1 MAPSQLAHDVISIVK
16 EIADLD
22 WMVAT
27 WNESTMGSYQM
38 ESNDIDTDDRPMK
51 RKKGERAELN

>member
-27 WNESTMGSYQM
+27 WNESTMGVT
-38 ESNDIDTDDRPMK
+38 SNGIQRH
-51 RKKGERAELN
+51 RHR